1 MPALAHELARLIGP
15 LHETISG
22 LRGTARRRGPERT
35 PPPEI
40 DRRTARPP
48 PPTKSRGLYGTA
60 IGQVNARVRCNNPE
74 APVPRPNRPAR
85 SNAGERRSA
94 RRRFMYMSALDA
106 AHPSILASP
115 ARALTMPNRGRHVAI
130 PGGGPALTGT
140 LRLRRFLPVAAVL
153 LVLAVILA
161 MGWHRQLSF
170 ETLVRHRAG
179 IDAFV
184 AAHYP
189 AALAA
194 FVALYVTVAAL
205 SVPGAV
211 VLTICGG
218 ILFGWLAGGLAA
230 IVGATAGATVIF
242 AVART
247 ACGESLIRCAGPRA
261 QTIAEGFRSD
271 AFSYL
276 LFLRLVPIFPFWLVN
291 LAPALVGVRLAPL
304 LGAAILGILPG
315 PLPHALAGGADCGRL
330 FDMAAALTRRW
341 LVRSRR
347 WA

>member
-1 MPALAHELARLIGP
+1 
-15 LHETISG
+15 
-22 LRGTARRRGPERT
+22 
-35 PPPEI
+35 
-40 DRRTARPP
+40 
-48 PPTKSRGLYGTA
+48 
-60 IGQVNARVRCNNPE
+60 
-74 APVPRPNRPAR
+74 
-85 SNAGERRSA
+85 
-94 RRRFMYMSALDA
+94 
-106 AHPSILASP
+106 
-115 ARALTMPNRGRHVAI
+115 MPNKGRHVAI
-130 PGGGPALTGT
+130 PGSGPALTGT
-140 LRLRRFLPVAAVL
+140 LRLRRFLPFAAVL

-291 LAPALVGVRLAPL
+291 LAPALVGVRLATFV
-304 LGAAILGILPG
+304 GATILGIIPG
-315 PLPHALAGGADCGRL
+315 TFAYALVGEGLDSVIRVEGAAFRACIAAGGADCRL
-330 FDMAAALTRRW
+330 HFDMAAALTPQLLVAFAALGLIALIPIVLRR
-341 LVRSRR
+341 RR
-347 WA
+347 ARASTDS